1 MVLLDAERTADPP
14 LLEHPHRL
22 GPCGPTPPF
31 EERERRLRTMSN
43 ENVKLVR
50 GGYEAHA
57 HGDTRSM
64 LRFID
69 PDLEWT
75 YLDPGEE
82 DPEPQVCHGHELE
95 VALERQTEQGLKAEL
110 EEVIGN
116 GDRVMVV
123 VRIPGVDAYRV
134 RQTDDQSFLVMT
146 VREGRIVAVSDCRDR
161 QEAFAIVGGFEVL
174 RIDRDDFRLYLLRP

>member
-1 MVLLDAERTADPP
+1 VAPSA
-14 LLEHPHRL
+14 
-22 GPCGPTPPF
+22 F

-43 ENVKLVR
+43 ESVKLVR
-50 GGYEAHA
+50 GAYEEYA

-82 DPEPQVCHGHELE
+82 DPEPQVCHGRHELE
-95 VALERQTEQGLKAEL
+95 VALGRQAEQGLKAEL

-134 RQTDDQSFLVMT
+134 RQADDRSFLVMT
-146 VREGRIVAVSDCRDR
+146 VREGRIVALRDCRDR
-161 QEAFAIVGGFEVL
+161 QEAFAIAGIE
-174 RIDRDDFRLYLLRP
+174 